1 MTDGAGTAT
10 VSAAELL
17 EDSGDAGVFT
27 LLQTGMM
34 GWQKAQPKKT
44 KTQKNKKHALRPFQ
58 QQQHAAT
65 AQTLDGGE
73 INEEYGLYTSELER
87 ANPEDDRYKKD
98 IYVKT
103 WTERTITAV
112 IDPESEVKNL
122 KRLAAAKTGIP
133 TESQQLT
140 FGGKVLTDKALMKE
154 YNISGG
160 ATIEMTAKL
169 LGGMKKKSLS
179 PRPMDTE
186 RDKKRKESEPCI
198 EVGDS
203 LEDENA
209 QTHLDIDPSDNA
221 RWIEDTMK
229 RLKDRTD
236 DVSELETNMSG
247 VKWQMTEV
255 EKRLE
260 TVSDSLIKLTEGKAE
275 QDKKLDALL
284 CCFKEGMEV
293 REKKIEDKM
302 ENMEKSLSE
311 RMNGKFSEFDK
322 RITSIE
328 CSVVGGAG
336 HVGPGSPP
344 GGWGPTP
351 TCLKAVIHGFKEAK
365 EKELRSLI
373 TKVISDTGM
382 KEEHFVDYPAVPI
395 THAFIEFKETRIRDR
410 FVRSAYMRRYVLDG
424 GGVIRISQALTAEE
438 RIDKKRLGSVKYTV
452 NKNTKISL
460 HNIHMDL
467 EKKNVT
473 VYGQLTAKI
482 ERNGYL
488 QYYTH
493 GDVEDEVRNL
503 MDKWLTKNL

>member
-1 MTDGAGTAT
+1 M
-10 VSAAELL
+10 
-17 EDSGDAGVFT
+17 
-27 LLQTGMM
+27 
-34 GWQKAQPKKT
+34 
-44 KTQKNKKHALRPFQ
+44 
-58 QQQHAAT
+58 
-65 AQTLDGGE
+65 
-73 INEEYGLYTSELER
+73 
-87 ANPEDDRYKKD
+87 
-98 IYVKT
+98 
-103 WTERTITAV
+103 
-112 IDPESEVKNL
+112 IDLESEVKNL

-140 FGGKVLTDKALMKE
+140 FGGKILTDKVLMKE

-160 ATIEMTAKL
+160 ETVEMTAKL

-179 PRPMDTE
+179 PRTMDTE

-198 EVGDS
+198 EVGGS

-209 QTHLDIDPSDNA
+209 QTHLDIDASDNA
-221 RWIEDTMK
+221 RWIEDAMK
-229 RLKDRTD
+229 RLKDRRD

-247 VKWQMTEV
+247 VQWQMTEV

-293 REKKIEDKM
+293 REKKIEAKM

-311 RMNGKFSEFDK
+311 RMNEKFSEFDK

-336 HVGPGSPP
+336 HVGPGSSL

-351 TCLKAVIHGFKEAK
+351 TCLKAVIHGFKKEAK

-373 TKVISDTGM
+373 TKVISETGM
-382 KEEHFVDYPAVPI
+382 KEEHFVDYPAIPI

-410 FVRSAYMRRYVLDG
+410 FVRSANMRKYVLE
-424 GGVIRISQALTAEE
+424 GGVVRISQALTAEE
-438 RIDKKRLGSVKYTV
+438 RFDKKRLGYVKYTI

-467 EKKNVT
+467 EKKSIT
-473 VYGQLTAKI
+473 VFGQLAAKI

-493 GDVEDEVRNL
+493 GDVEEEVRNL

>member
-1 MTDGAGTAT
+1 MWTTVGVYAVHRSKKFQEKLPGATTELELNVDDGDEEKPRTIYLRTKDSKNTEVGSNYEMNNKIMVSDSDITLRMGKQIKSMQTHAGASAATLPATDGSYLHDESYANSNTKYMPLHRN
-10 VSAAELL
+10 SYENH
-17 EDSGDAGVFT
+17 EDAGDASDPEILRKIVFET
-27 LLQTGMM
+27 IPWTSQFSNCCLFQISGMM
-34 GWQKAQPKKT
+34 GWQKARSKKQKRKKT
-44 KTQKNKKHALRPFQ
+44 KKHALRPYQ

-65 AQTLDGGE
+65 AQMLDDGE
-73 INEEYGLYTSELER
+73 INEEYGLYTSELEH
-87 ANPEDDRYKKD
+87 ANLFDGMCKKT

-103 WTERTITAV
+103 WKGRTITVV
-112 IDPESEVKNL
+112 IDLESEVTNL
-122 KRLAAAKTGIP
+122 KRLVAAKTGIP
-133 TESQQLT
+133 TESQQLA
-140 FGGKVLTDKALMKE
+140 FGGKVLTDKVLMKE

-160 ATIEMTAKL
+160 ETIEMTGKL

-229 RLKDRTD
+229 RLQDRTD

-247 VKWQMTEV
+247 VQRQMTEV

-260 TVSDSLIKLTEGKAE
+260 IVSDSLIRLTEGKTE

-293 REKKIEDKM
+293 REKKIEAKM

-311 RMNGKFSEFDK
+311 KMNEKFSEFDK

-328 CSVVGGAG
+328 SSAVGGAG
-336 HVGPGSPP
+336 HVVGPGSSP

-351 TCLKAVIHGFKEAK
+351 MCLK
-365 EKELRSLI
+365 
-373 TKVISDTGM
+373 
-382 KEEHFVDYPAVPI
+382 
-395 THAFIEFKETRIRDR
+395 
-410 FVRSAYMRRYVLDG
+410 
-424 GGVIRISQALTAEE
+424 Q
-438 RIDKKRLGSVKYTV
+438 
-452 NKNTKISL
+452 
-460 HNIHMDL
+460 
-467 EKKNVT
+467 
-473 VYGQLTAKI
+473 
-482 ERNGYL
+482 
-488 QYYTH
+488 
-493 GDVEDEVRNL
+493 
-503 MDKWLTKNL
+503 